1 MHTKRL
7 CFNAVL
13 AAMCAVLG
21 AISLDFGNLKLT
33 FESFPVIFAA
43 LLFGPVDAM
52 LVGGIGTFL
61 YQVLRYGITVTT
73 ALWILPY
80 ILCGLFVGLYAK
92 KHCFSLKKLQ
102 LWLAVYGGSILIF
115 VLNTFVLYVDSK
127 VYGYYSFVYI
137 FGTVFLRS
145 LICIAKAAVFS
156 AVMPMLLETAK
167 RVMK

>member
-1 MHTKRL
+1 MLTK
-7 CFNAVL
+7 
-13 AAMCAVLG
+13 
-21 AISLDFGNLKLT
+21 
-33 FESFPVIFAA
+33 
-43 LLFGPVDAM
+43 LFGYNPKETTVRTEVMAG
-52 LVGGIGTFL
+52 LTTFL
-61 YQVLRYGITVTT
+61 TM
-73 ALWILPY
+73 AY
-80 ILCGLFVGLYAK
+80 ILAVNPNILSETGMDKGALFTTTVIMAGISTIFMGLYAK